1 MADIILNKQTNLSG
15 EEVITRAVQF
25 FSNERWRATTQSAR
39 SATFE
44 GRVPV
49 PWFMLLFTVIGYI
62 CCIIPG
68 IIMYVA
74 FVRKMRRF
82 QNLVVAARPM
92 SRGTEVT
99 LTCPSHSKGLAGRF
113 FKTLPDLET
122 V

>member
-1 MADIILNKQTNLSG
+1 MADTVLTKQTSLSG
-15 EEVITRAVQF
+15 EDVITRAVQF

-39 SATFE
+39 TATFE

-49 PWFMLLFTVIGYI
+49 PWFMILFTVIGYI
-62 CCIIPG
+62 CCLIPG

-74 FVRKMRRF
+74 VVRKLRRF
-82 QNLVVAARPM
+82 QNLVVAATPTG
-92 SRGTEVT
+92 RGSEVT